1 MSTETTADGVQES
14 SRAAAAQT
22 QELEYRQ
29 YSGEHEID
37 LIMSLVDEEL
47 SEPYN
52 KYTFRYFLV
61 DWPHLCWMVRLNV
74 KESADSG

>member
-61 DWPHLCWMVRLNV
+61 DWYVLCLLC
-74 KESADSG
+74 DTCCC